1 MQIIS
6 KCVKNMPPNPVLEKV
21 KTLVYEFKD
30 TIPVVTALRNPALT
44 QAHWRQIK
52 EMIGY
57 DFDISEPDFTLQSLI
72 DLDVQVHQ
80 ARIQELSTQATQEEM
95 LEQEFGKIKKKWL
108 QEQLNFQSYK
118 EDVRFYY
125 PNNRRAKRRCSF
137 WCRSTSCTRCSTSV
151 WPT

>member
-1 MQIIS
+1 MQIIT

-57 DFDISEPDFTLQSLI
+57 DFDITEPDSAVSDTF
-72 DLDVQVHQ
+72 
-80 ARIQELSTQATQEEM
+80 
-95 LEQEFGKIKKKWL
+95 EFKFVVGKDNTEI
-108 QEQLNFQSYK
+108 F
-118 EDVRFYY
+118 
-125 PNNRRAKRRCSF
+125 PRA
-137 WCRSTSCTRCSTSV
+137 
-151 WPT
+151 